1 MQKHKISFNCILK
14 LLFEEN
20 KNVQNIESSRNKENK
35 YIFKENI
42 ILGTRLK
49 KLWHLYKKDK

>member
-35 YIFKENI
+35 YIFIENI